1 MPVHQRKP
9 ASLPDLH
16 FKEPETLPTPF
27 KSLFSLSLAM
37 VTMALTLGMP
47 VGITPALAAGEQV
60 KTTGLPVPRYVS
72 LKSTRV
78 NMRVGPGRDYHV
90 DWMYMKRGLP
100 VEIIQEY
107 DTWRK
112 VRDSEGNEG
121 WVLHSLLSGKR
132 TAIVAPWEKG
142 GEMVELVDKPGESG
156 RVVARLEPGVVA
168 QVAAC
173 EGGWCELQ
181 IAGASGY
188 VSQKM
193 VWGVYPDETFE
204 E

>member
-1 MPVHQRKP
+1 MSTPIKLFVNMSV
-9 ASLPDLH
+9 AGAVLATSL
-16 FKEPETLPTPF
+16 
-27 KSLFSLSLAM
+27 
-37 VTMALTLGMP
+37 VVVALE
-47 VGITPALAAGEQV
+47 TPAFAAGDQV
-60 KTTGLPVPRYVS
+60 KTTGLPIPRYVS

-132 TAIVAPWEKG
+132 TAIIAPWEKG
-142 GEMVELVDKPGESG
+142 GDMVEMVDQPKSG
-156 RVVARLEPGVVA
+156 GRIVARLEPGVVA
-168 QVAAC
+168 PVTAC
-173 EGGWCELQ
+173 ESGWCE
-181 IAGASGY
+181 IEVAGATGFIN
-188 VSQKM
+188 QKS
-193 VWGVYPDETFE
+193 VWGVYPDENFDE
-204 E
+204 